1 MRFLIF
7 IITAFALLSCSKT
20 TDKNSSTTSDTLK
33 LTAKDSVSNA
43 TAIDYDSYLKVESY
57 VVPDQTDTFT
67 CYMIDH
73 DCAVIVNPTDKQ
85 IDEMIKVDGEDNFA
99 TIADDFSYYQS
110 MAIQMIDS
118 VGVKTES
125 FEKQYVKFIG
135 EKKSWTLDVRKENMP
150 AWNVIFFR
158 RDKDPEIISAI
169 DLTTNHVRDYFEI
182 KK

>member
-7 IITAFALLSCSKT
+7 TITAFALLSCSKT
-20 TDKNSSTTSDTLK
+20 TDKNSNAASDSLK
-33 LTAKDSVSNA
+33 LTIKDSVSNA

-57 VVPDQTDTFT
+57 VVPDQTDTST
-67 CYMIDH
+67 CYVIDH

-85 IDEMIKVDGEDNFA
+85 IDEMIKLNGEDDFA

-110 MAIQMIDS
+110 MAMQMIDS
-118 VGVKTES
+118 VGIKSES

-135 EKKSWTLDVRKENMP
+135 EKKSWTLDVRKQNMP
-150 AWNVIFFR
+150 AWNIIFFKKN
-158 RDKDPEIISAI
+158 KDPEIISAI
-169 DLTTNHVRDYFEI
+169 DLTSNHVRDYFEV